1 MPTNDDLLKRR
12 LEAVAPGIASAV
24 PVFCQRAENA
34 EIWDVE
40 GRLTSWFPVEEPRG
54 SADAAQPC
62 TAVPTRSPRGTR
74 NG

>member
-34 EIWDVE
+34 ELSDV
-40 GRLTSWFPVEEPRG
+40 
-54 SADAAQPC
+54 
-62 TAVPTRSPRGTR
+62 
-74 NG
+74 